1 MLVIVI
7 LVKWRRLSIKF
18 LSGGYHRLGTFFI
31 MLLIF
36 FSEMIEMSWSM
47 ELL

>member
-18 LSGGYHRLGTFFI
+18 LSEAIMQYSTFFI